1 MLFGMAKLNARVN
14 DPGNCMILSV
24 LIPTLPERRL
34 LFNDVH
40 ETLLKQRQAL
50 PQRDSIEIVSL
61 MDQGQRS
68 IGKKRN
74 ELKHLAK
81 GEYIVFVDDDDA
93 VAESYLEAI
102 TEGIL
107 RYSSDVVTFHALVTL
122 NGSDPKTCIYSSA
135 YECDA
140 NLPTHYERLPNHLC
154 PVRAKI
160 APDFR
165 DISFGEDAQ
174 YARDLKPK
182 IASDAHIAE
191 VLYYYRYSNSTSR
204 SLRKH

>member
-1 MLFGMAKLNARVN
+1 
-14 DPGNCMILSV
+14 MILSV

-40 ETLLKQRQAL
+40 ETLLNQRQAL

-68 IGKKRN
+68 IGMKRN

-81 GEYIVFVDDDDA
+81 GDYIVFVDDDDA
-93 VAESYLEAI
+93 ISDNYLEAI
-102 TEGIL
+102 TESIL
-107 RYSSDVVTFHALVTL
+107 LYSTDVVTFHALVTL

-140 NLPTHYERLPNHLC
+140 NMATHYERLPNHLC
-154 PVRAKI
+154 PVRANI
-160 APDFR
+160 APDFH

-182 IASDAHIAE
+182 LVSDAHISK
-191 VLYYYRYSNSTSR
+191 VLYYYRYSDTSSR
-204 SLRKH
+204 SLRQR